1 MTLLMAAAVAM
12 AVFTGAAA
20 LLSGH
25 TALLLAAG
33 IVGWLAIFTA
43 RTGLARPRARAPL
56 AVPSQRPEV
65 PTNAQRGRNEP

>member
-1 MTLLMAAAVAM
+1 MILLMAAAVAM

-43 RTGLARPRARAPL
+43 QAGLARLRDRVPL
-56 AVPSQRPEV
+56 EVPSQRPEV
-65 PTNAQRGRNEP
+65 PTNAQRGRIEP